1 MNATSPFMS
10 TTERGDFWK
19 HELNAP
25 YTKQSFLQ
33 NPEPGHYATNA
44 NKKKENEVK
53 NRILMEQTM

>member
-1 MNATSPFMS
+1 MS

-19 HELNAP
+19 HEINAP

-53 NRILMEQTM
+53 NRILME